1 MPVSGAQG
9 TQSSAAQKAA
19 IDQASQ
25 TLTQQSV
32 QESQDATKIQGDS
45 IAGRTVQSGTNIAEA
60 LGKGAE
66 SQTAQA

>member
-1 MPVSGAQG
+1 MGASGLPG
-9 TQSSAAQKAA
+9 VQSADALYGANVQANQILS
-19 IDQASQ
+19 QAS
-25 TLTQQSV
+25 TQEV
-32 QESQDATKIQGDS
+32 QEATHIQEDS